1 MEALIHEIFNDCVY
15 VLQVLGGKPGEYGFG
30 YELANLI
37 VFVVLEP
44 ALILLFA
51 WLWWRERFRTN
62 RIERT

>member
-15 VLQVLGGKPGEYGFG
+15 VLQVLGGKPGEYGLG

-37 VFVVLEP
+37 VFVILEP

-51 WLWWRERFRTN
+51 WLWWRGRLRLKRN
-62 RIERT
+62 S